1 MKTEIK
7 RIQHRGENR
16 IGVFL
21 NYGDRR
27 ILDIKNIENSKWSA
41 SKKCWHLPD
50 NKENIEK
57 LKQIFPELLK
67 RTSTKSTELS
77 HQQEKILNNILNIN

>member
-27 ILDIKNIENSKWSA
+27 ISDIIEF
-41 SKKCWHLPD
+41 
-50 NKENIEK
+50 EK
-57 LKQIFPELLK
+57 
-67 RTSTKSTELS
+67 
-77 HQQEKILNNILNIN
+77 